1 MYDLEGRVA
10 LVTGASRPRGIGR
23 AIALRLAREGADVV
37 VADLPAPFADFPE
50 YGVGSVEQAE
60 AVAEEIRR
68 LGRRALALPV
78 DVTDSELVQEMV
90 ERALETFGRLDILVN
105 NAGGVVGPAPV
116 VKMEEAAWRKT
127 LDINVTGTFLCSRAV
142 AAHMIQRGEGGKIIN
157 IASAAAKVGTPWLSA
172 YCAAKAA
179 VIAFTRVLALELAP
193 YRINVNAACPGDV
206 DTDLQ
211 RWGWQLEAQVRGIPY
226 EEVLRQATERIPLGR
241 LSVPDDV
248 ANLVAFLASSE
259 SDYMTGQAVN
269 VTGGVVMH

>member
-1 MYDLEGRVA
+1 MREKPGP
-10 LVTGASRPRGIGR
+10 LV
-23 AIALRLAREGADVV
+23 
-37 VADLPAPFADFPE
+37 
-50 YGVGSVEQAE
+50 
-60 AVAEEIRR
+60 
-68 LGRRALALPV
+68 
-78 DVTDSELVQEMV
+78 
-90 ERALETFGRLDILVN
+90 
-105 NAGGVVGPAPV
+105 
-116 VKMEEAAWRKT
+116 
-127 LDINVTGTFLCSRAV
+127 
-142 AAHMIQRGEGGKIIN
+142 
-157 IASAAAKVGTPWLSA
+157 
-172 YCAAKAA
+172 A